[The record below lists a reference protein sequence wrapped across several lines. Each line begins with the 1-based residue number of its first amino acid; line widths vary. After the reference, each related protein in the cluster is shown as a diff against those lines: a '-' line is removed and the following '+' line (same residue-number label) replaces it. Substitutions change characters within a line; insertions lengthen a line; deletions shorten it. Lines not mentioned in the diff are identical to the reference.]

1 MGADFPL
8 YRNDEFRAM
17 TKNQRSLDSA
27 DMMSSLMPSEKYSCC
42 RVAHVDK
49 GKHRNRSAIH
59 RPGGFLVHADRY
71 EPANRRTT
79 LACSRLHIRN
89 KPESLPGDGP
99 DQILLLAAVSDCCSS
114 RVDAARQRR
123 LRNDA
128 IAPN

>member
-42 RVAHVDK
+42 RSSLMLTK
-49 GKHRNRSAIH
+49 GSTAIDRRSTAL
-59 RPGGFLVHADRY
+59 GGFLVHADRY

-99 DQILLLAAVSDCCSS
+99 DQILLLAAVSDRCSS
-114 RVDAARQRR
+114 RVDAACQRR
-123 LRNDA
+123 L
-128 IAPN
+128 